1 MGRVKDVVEDMRE
14 RLREVLRE
22 GGGGGAGGGGG
33 GDSSWEI
40 RLVELTD
47 GVREM
52 GREVWGLGFR
62 V

>member
-1 MGRVKDVVEDMRE
+1 MKDVVEDMRE

-22 GGGGGAGGGGG
+22 GGGGG

-47 GVREM
+47 GVRQM